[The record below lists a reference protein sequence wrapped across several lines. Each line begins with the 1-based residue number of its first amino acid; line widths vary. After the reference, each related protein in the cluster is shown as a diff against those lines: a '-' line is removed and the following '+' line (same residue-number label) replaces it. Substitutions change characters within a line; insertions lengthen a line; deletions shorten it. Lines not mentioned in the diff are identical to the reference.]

1 MTLDQQIAELKKYE
15 RLVPVVNELLSIPLE
30 AKRFKTA
37 LAEIGVDAMAE
48 SLFDTIDEHGYRPKV
63 VKQGKQLSIDLQLT

>member
-1 MTLDQQIAELKKYE
+1 MNLDQQITELKKYE
-15 RLVPVVNELLSIPLE
+15 RLIPIVNDSLSNPLE

-48 SLFDTIDEHGYRPKV
+48 SLFDILDEHGYHPKA
-63 VKQGKQLSIDLQLT
+63 VKQGKQLALF

>member
-15 RLVPVVNELLSIPLE
+15 RLIPIVNDSLDNPLE
-30 AKRFKTA
+30 AIRFKTA

-48 SLFDTIDEHGYRPKV
+48 SLFDAIDEHGCRPKAV
-63 VKQGKQLSIDLQLT
+63 QQGKQLALF

>member
-1 MTLDQQIAELKKYE
+1 MNLDQQIAELKKYE
-15 RLVPVVNELLSIPLE
+15 RLIPIVNESLSTPLE

-48 SLFDTIDEHGYRPKV
+48 SLFDMIDEHGYRPKA
-63 VKQGKQLSIDLQLT
+63 VKQGKQLALF